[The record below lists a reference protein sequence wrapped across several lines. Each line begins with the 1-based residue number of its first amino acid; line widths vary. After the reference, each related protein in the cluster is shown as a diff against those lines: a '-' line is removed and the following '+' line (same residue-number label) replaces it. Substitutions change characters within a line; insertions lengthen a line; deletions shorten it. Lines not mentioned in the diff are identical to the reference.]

1 MAVKKRLPIKAR
13 KGTPKPE
20 ASAGG
25 WQSTGLTRLRLG
37 QYGAQPRDLRRD
49 LSPFDRL
56 SMVRKCRWAERNSG
70 LFNQILNDLTLYST
84 GDGIMPQSHA
94 EDPEKAKAY
103 ENYFEEWS
111 KKCDITGR
119 FSFAQAQNI
128 LLRGMLRDGD
138 SFAIKTRNG
147 SNAPKLQIMESH
159 RVGDPLS
166 PDVCP
171 PGMHDGVQFG
181 PYGELAGFSI
191 YRSDGSARYI
201 VSNAVMHVVDQEWAS
216 GARGVGILQSA
227 VDLVQDSMDCR
238 SLEILA
244 MRDHGDVTRVLKKT
258 GGFMP
263 TDMGAELGQ
272 STPLTQGQQY
282 ASMGGKILALEPGE
296 DLQLLASNRGSQAIG
311 FLAALERDIVRV
323 LPYEFVSDPSKIG
336 GASVRLVTAKAARV
350 FGKYQQVIITTL
362 CQPTWG
368 YVIGQA
374 IDSGEL
380 PDDPTWNDVSWTTP
394 KSVTVDGGRDAT
406 NDRNDVEM
414 GLLSM
419 SELYAQR
426 GLDFRKEMKKRASDM
441 VFIIDEA
448 KKAQIPVW
456 MLYKPGFNWLQQGQ
470 ANNEISN
477 QAAQNMEIPPEPTLP
492 PS

>member
-70 LFNQILNDLTLYST
+70 LFNQILNDLTLYT
-84 GDGIMPQSHA
+84 VGDGIKHQSHA
-94 EDPEKAKAY
+94 STPEAREAY
-103 ENYFEEWS
+103 NDYFSEWA
-111 KKCDITGR
+111 KKCDITNR
-119 FSFAQAQNI
+119 FSFNQVQNI

-147 SNAPKLQIMESH
+147 FDVPKLQIMESH

-181 PYGELAGFSI
+181 AYGELAGFSI
-191 YRSDGSARYI
+191 YRSDGSARYVI
-201 VSNAVMHVVDQEWAS
+201 SNAVMHVVDQEWAS

-227 VDLVQDSMDCR
+227 VDLVQDSMDVR
-238 SLEILA
+238 TLEVLA
-244 MRDHGDVTRVLKKT
+244 HKDHGDVTRVLKKT

-272 STPLTQGQQY
+272 STPLSQGQQY
-282 ASMGGKILALEPGE
+282 SSMGGKILALEPGE

-336 GASVRLVTAKAARV
+336 GASVRLVTAKAGRV
-350 FGKYQQVIITTL
+350 FGKYQNVIITTL
-362 CQPTWG
+362 CHPSWG

-374 IDSGEL
+374 IANGEL
-380 PDDPTWNDVSWTTP
+380 PDDPSWTEVSWTTP
-394 KSVTVDGGRDAT
+394 KSVTVDGGRDSA
-406 NDRNDVEM
+406 NDREDLRI
-414 GLLSM
+414 GLLSF
-419 SELYAQR
+419 SEVYNQR
-426 GLDFRKEMKKRASDM
+426 GMNFEE
-441 VFIIDEA
+441 EA
-448 KKAQIPVW
+448 EIKAQNVRYLLDLSKTYGVPFETLSNLLINTA
-456 MLYKPGFNWLQQGQ
+456 PGTVEQTSSTPQPD
-470 ANNEISN
+470 AETETS
-477 QAAQNMEIPPEPTLP
+477 
-492 PS
+492 S

>member
-70 LFNQILNDLTLYST
+70 LFNQILNDLTLYT
-84 GDGIMPQSHA
+84 VGDGIKHQSHA
-94 EDPEKAKAY
+94 STPEAREAY
-103 ENYFEEWS
+103 NDYFSEWA
-111 KKCDITGR
+111 KKCDITNR
-119 FSFAQAQNI
+119 FSFNQVQNI

-138 SFAIKTRNG
+138 SFAVKTRNG
-147 SNAPKLQIMESH
+147 FDVPKLQIMESH

-191 YRSDGSARYI
+191 YRSDGSARYVI
-201 VSNAVMHVVDQEWAS
+201 SNAVMHIVDQEWAS
-216 GARGVGILQSA
+216 GARGVPILQSA
-227 VDLVQDSMDCR
+227 VDLVQDSMDVR
-238 SLEILA
+238 TLEVLA
-244 MRDHGDVTRVLKKT
+244 HKDHGDVTRVLKKT

-263 TDMGAELGQ
+263 ADMSAELGQ

-282 ASMGGKILALEPGE
+282 SSMGGKILALEPGE

-323 LPYEFVSDPSKIG
+323 LPYEFVSSPEKIG
-336 GASVRLVTAKAARV
+336 GASVRLVTAKAGRV
-350 FGKYQQVIITTL
+350 FGKYQSVIITTL
-362 CQPTWG
+362 CQPSWG

-374 IDSGEL
+374 IANGEL
-380 PDDPTWNDVSWTTP
+380 PDDPSWTEVSWTTP
-394 KSVTVDGGRDAT
+394 KSVTVDGGRDSA
-406 NDRNDVEM
+406 NDREDLRI
-414 GLLSM
+414 GLLSF
-419 SELYAQR
+419 SEVYNQR
-426 GLDFRKEMKKRASDM
+426 GMNFEE
-441 VFIIDEA
+441 EA
-448 KKAQIPVW
+448 EIKAQNVRYLLDLSKTYGVPFETLSNLLINTA
-456 MLYKPGFNWLQQGQ
+456 PGTVEQTSSTPQPD
-470 ANNEISN
+470 AETETS
-477 QAAQNMEIPPEPTLP
+477 
-492 PS
+492 S

>member
-70 LFNQILNDLTLYST
+70 LFNQILNDLTLYT
-84 GDGIMPQSHA
+84 VGDGIKHQSHA
-94 EDPEKAKAY
+94 STPEAREAY
-103 ENYFEEWS
+103 NDYFNEWA

-119 FSFAQAQNI
+119 FSFNQVQNI

-138 SFAIKTRNG
+138 SFAVKTRNG
-147 SNAPKLQIMESH
+147 FDVPKLQIMESH

-191 YRSDGSARYI
+191 YRSDGSARYVI
-201 VSNAVMHVVDQEWAS
+201 SNAVMHVVDQEWAS
-216 GARGVGILQSA
+216 GARGVPILQSA
-227 VDLVQDSMDCR
+227 VDLVQDSMDVR
-238 SLEILA
+238 LLEILA

-311 FLAALERDIVRV
+311 FLEALEQDIVRV
-323 LPYEFVSDPSKIG
+323 LPFEFVSNPEKIG
-336 GASVRLVTAKAARV
+336 GASVRLVTAKAGRV
-350 FGKYQQVIITTL
+350 FGKYQSVIITTL

-374 IDSGEL
+374 IANGEL
-380 PDDPTWNDVSWTTP
+380 PDDESWTEVSWTTP
-394 KSVTVDGGRDAT
+394 KSVTVDGGRDSA
-406 NDRNDVEM
+406 NDRDDLRI
-414 GLLSM
+414 GLLSF
-419 SELYAQR
+419 SEIYNQR
-426 GLDFRKEMKKRASDM
+426 GMNFEE
-441 VFIIDEA
+441 EA
-448 KKAQIPVW
+448 EIKAQNVRYLLDLSKTYGVPFETLSNLLINTA
-456 MLYKPGFNWLQQGQ
+456 PGTVEQTSSTPQPD
-470 ANNEISN
+470 AETETS
-477 QAAQNMEIPPEPTLP
+477 
-492 PS
+492 S

>member
-70 LFNQILNDLTLYST
+70 LFNQILNDLTLYT
-84 GDGIMPQSHA
+84 VGDGIKHQSHA
-94 EDPEKAKAY
+94 STPEAREAY
-103 ENYFEEWS
+103 NDYFSEWA
-111 KKCDITGR
+111 KKCDITNR
-119 FSFAQAQNI
+119 FSFNQVQNI

-138 SFAIKTRNG
+138 SFAVKTRNG
-147 SNAPKLQIMESH
+147 FDVPKLQIMESH

-181 PYGELAGFSI
+181 AYGELAGFSI
-191 YRSDGSARYI
+191 YRSDGSARYVI
-201 VSNAVMHVVDQEWAS
+201 SNAVMHVVDQEWAS

-227 VDLVQDSMDCR
+227 VDLVQDSMDVR
-238 SLEILA
+238 TLEVLA
-244 MRDHGDVTRVLKKT
+244 HKDHGDVTRVLKKT

-272 STPLTQGQQY
+272 STPLSQGQQY
-282 ASMGGKILALEPGE
+282 SSMGGKILALEPGE

-336 GASVRLVTAKAARV
+336 GASVRLVTAKAGRV
-350 FGKYQQVIITTL
+350 FGKYQNVIITTL
-362 CQPTWG
+362 CHPSWG

-374 IDSGEL
+374 IANGEL
-380 PDDPTWNDVSWTTP
+380 PDDPSWTEVSWTTP
-394 KSVTVDGGRDAT
+394 KSVTVDGGRDSA
-406 NDRNDVEM
+406 NDREDLRI
-414 GLLSM
+414 GLLSF
-419 SELYAQR
+419 SEVYNQR
-426 GLDFRKEMKKRASDM
+426 GMNFEE
-441 VFIIDEA
+441 EA
-448 KKAQIPVW
+448 EIKAQNVRYLLDLSKTYGVPFETLSNLLINTA
-456 MLYKPGFNWLQQGQ
+456 PGTVEQTSSTPQPD
-470 ANNEISN
+470 AETETS
-477 QAAQNMEIPPEPTLP
+477 
-492 PS
+492 S